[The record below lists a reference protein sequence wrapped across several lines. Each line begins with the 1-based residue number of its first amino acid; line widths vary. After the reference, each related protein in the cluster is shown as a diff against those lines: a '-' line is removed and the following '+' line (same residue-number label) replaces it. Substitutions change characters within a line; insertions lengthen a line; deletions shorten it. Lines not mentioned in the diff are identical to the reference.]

1 MIGHLRRS
9 LPVLLIGSLLA
20 ISCAHAPAVPFTAPA
35 WTEVP
40 ASVSEAM
47 CGRLR
52 NEAISPEGTIVLVRT
67 TQPLVSA
74 SSMRSLGHAYTVE
87 TNGAAPAAVISPSLQ
102 PIPVNTIAGSCA
114 WQLVDRLDPKTT
126 VDTMV
131 LQLSTP
137 FINPFTRHEAG
148 MLARFSIGGQAS
160 QWYWIPLGERKG
172 QWAIGYILPL
182 DMHES

>member
-1 MIGHLRRS
+1 MTGCSTRR
-9 LPVLLIGSLLA
+9 LPALLLGSFLA
-20 ISCAHAPAVPFTAPA
+20 VSCAHAPAVPFTAPP

-52 NEAISPEGTIVLVRT
+52 NEAISPEATIVLVRT

-74 SSMRSLGHAYTVE
+74 SSIRSLGHAYTVE
-87 TNGAAPAAVISPSLQ
+87 TNGASPAAAIGPSLQ
-102 PIPVNTIAGSCA
+102 PLPIGTIEGSCA
-114 WQLVDRLDPKTT
+114 WQLVDRLDPRTT

-137 FINPFTRHEAG
+137 FVNPFARHEAG